1 MNYSP
6 LRYPGGKAKLAPHI
20 KSLIQI
26 NCLEG
31 CEYVEPYA
39 GGAGVALSLLMDGSV
54 SHIHINDADLA
65 IYSFWKVL
73 TEHTDELIDFIKHV
87 DISIEK
93 WHEQKR
99 ILSCPKEYSS
109 LELGFATF
117 FLNRTNRSGILK
129 GGVIGGKNQD
139 GKYKLDARFNKSNL
153 LSRID
158 KIGQL
163 ADKITVSNE
172 DAADLLLKLKSAP
185 SGNSIVYLD
194 PPYYIK
200 GQGLYRNY
208 YNHDDHVNI
217 MSILSDVSFKWIVSY
232 DNNDE
237 IKKIYNNYRQHEY
250 ILNYS
255 AQCKAKGKEVIIYSD
270 ELKLP

>member
-6 LRYPGGKAKLAPHI
+6 LRYPGGKTKLAPHI
-20 KSLIQI
+20 KSLISK
-26 NCLEG
+26 NGLEG

-39 GGAGVALSLLMDGSV
+39 GGAGVALSLLIDGYV
-54 SHIHINDADLA
+54 SRIHINDADFA

-73 TEHTDELIDFIKHV
+73 VENTDELIDFIKNIDV
-87 DISIEK
+87 SIET
-93 WHEQKR
+93 WHKQKK
-99 ILSCPKEYSS
+99 ILASPTEYSF

-139 GKYKLDARFNKSNL
+139 GNYKLDARFNKSNL
-153 LSRID
+153 LFRIENIRKFTD
-158 KIGQL
+158 G
-163 ADKITVSNE
+163 ITVSND
-172 DAADLLLKLKSAP
+172 DAADLLIRLKSELTE
-185 SGNSIVYLD
+185 NSIVYLD

-208 YNHDDHVNI
+208 YSHDDHVRI
-217 MSILSDVSFKWIVSY
+217 MTILSDMNFRWIVSY

-237 IKKIYNNYRQHEY
+237 IKKIYNRYRQHEY
-250 ILNYS
+250 TLNYS
-255 AQCKAKGKEVIIYSD
+255 AQCKSKGKEVIIYSD
-270 ELKLP
+270 TLNLS